1 MTGPIVLGVASDGPG
16 ASSNGVTMNT
26 GNDNFDNDNDAI
38 DTEHEDRMA
47 AVLEEMD
54 ESSKLDNGIE
64 DA

>member
-1 MTGPIVLGVASDGPG
+1 
-16 ASSNGVTMNT
+16 MNT